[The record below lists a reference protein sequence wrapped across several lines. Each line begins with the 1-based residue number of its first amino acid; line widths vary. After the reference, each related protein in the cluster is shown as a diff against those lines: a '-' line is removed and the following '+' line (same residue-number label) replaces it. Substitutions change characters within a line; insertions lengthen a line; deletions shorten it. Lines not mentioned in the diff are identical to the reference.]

1 MKPSDEIRQ
10 FIRDYEKCSLV
21 RYNDS
26 AGRPTIGV
34 GHLLTPGDS
43 TQFISQQ
50 QADDWYVFDVDTR
63 ANALNMYVTC
73 DPSQQQ
79 YDAILSLAYNEGV
92 SAIGHSTL
100 MQHLNNGDPAG
111 ASYQFPKWVYAN
123 DPVSRLMVV
132 QPGLVKRRA
141 AERNIFDYGTYDS
154 TH

>member
-1 MKPSDEIRQ
+1 
-10 FIRDYEKCSLV
+10 
-21 RYNDS
+21 
-26 AGRPTIGV
+26 
-34 GHLLTPGDS
+34 
-43 TQFISQQ
+43 
-50 QADDWYVFDVDTR
+50 
-63 ANALNMYVTC
+63 MYVTC
-73 DPSQQQ
+73 DPTQQQ

-100 MQHLNNGDPAG
+100 MQHLNDGDPAG

-123 DPVSRLMVV
+123 DPVSHLMVV